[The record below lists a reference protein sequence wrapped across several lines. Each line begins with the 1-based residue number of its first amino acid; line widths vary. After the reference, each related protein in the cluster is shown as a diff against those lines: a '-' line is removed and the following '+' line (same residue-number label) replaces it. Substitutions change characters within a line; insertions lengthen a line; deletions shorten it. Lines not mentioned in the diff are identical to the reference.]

1 MSQDTYLGRMAT
13 TVQLFMKDKSLI
25 DRAISVFHTVMKT
38 NLYDSKPSQDILA
51 LTNLI
56 ISYALKSNMSIEAL
70 VRLFL
75 SCGPIVMG
83 DKISFMSFNYSYM
96 CNLLKGLMRGQI
108 PSVEIDASLYTDM
121 ITKLSN
127 LYLRKLINLK
137 KKWNFAHTRDN
148 KKLIRNKLFGTWE
161 PQK

>member
-38 NLYDSKPSQDILA
+38 NLYDPKPSHDILA

-83 DKISFMSFNYSYM
+83 DKISFKSFNYSYM

-127 LYLRKLINLK
+127 LYLRKLTLLK
-137 KKWNFAHTRDN
+137 KK
-148 KKLIRNKLFGTWE
+148 
-161 PQK
+161 